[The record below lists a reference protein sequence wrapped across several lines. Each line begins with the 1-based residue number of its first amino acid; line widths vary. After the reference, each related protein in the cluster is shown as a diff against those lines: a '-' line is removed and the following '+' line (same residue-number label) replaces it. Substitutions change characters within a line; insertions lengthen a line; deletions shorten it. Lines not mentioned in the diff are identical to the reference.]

1 MSKNYLRPFVR
12 KSDPFWPNFLALAN
26 MPYLAYVPRI
36 ILFLSLSVSFSRSP
50 FASSFVD
57 STIDRSIYDLSL
69 IYEFSQLSLRRI
81 LASYRRFRLRKKE
94 ESRLSGYLVIAM
106 TRLFKYLIV
115 LMWGN
120 WWRGW
125 RWRWRWWWWLDR
137 NETGTIEFETR
148 INRDLNKWVCFD
160 RERAYV
166 TRYTCWFF
174 SYRCPVFTH
183 LSLFYLFIYFF

>member
-1 MSKNYLRPFVR
+1 
-12 KSDPFWPNFLALAN
+12 

-115 LMWGN
+115 LICGAIDDDDDDDDDDD
-120 WWRGW
+120 
-125 RWRWRWWWWLDR
+125 LI
-137 NETGTIEFETR
+137 ETKLGR
-148 INRDLNKWVCFD
+148 LNS
-160 RERAYV
+160 RPE
-166 TRYTCWFF
+166 
-174 SYRCPVFTH
+174 
-183 LSLFYLFIYFF
+183 